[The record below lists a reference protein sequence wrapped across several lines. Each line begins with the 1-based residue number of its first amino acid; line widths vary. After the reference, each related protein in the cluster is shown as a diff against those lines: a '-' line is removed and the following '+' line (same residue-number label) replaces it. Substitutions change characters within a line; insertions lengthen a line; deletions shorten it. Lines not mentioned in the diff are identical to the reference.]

1 MKKLALILIVFTS
14 FTTYSQVG
22 PFASFHIGYAF
33 PSSKDVIGSKTVTT
47 TNGDLTQTNI
57 YGTFGTGF
65 NATLK
70 AGFKQTQN
78 FGVEFGT
85 NYLYGLKK
93 TLQDDAGPNSSTLVQ
108 SQTSQLR
115 VMPGVV
121 LETSNAALTIYT
133 RLGAVVPL
141 MGKTFTTSENSV
153 TTGQSTNVTIIK
165 SETTGALSMGY
176 YGAGGVSL
184 KIKDKLKVFAE
195 VELVTLKVKQ
205 KSSVITEYTVNGTD
219 QLGSLNTI
227 DKETEYKDSYN
238 SADNTDPDRP
248 KTVRTSKVNFNGA
261 SINIGVRFNFW
272 DLK

>member
-14 FTTYSQVG
+14 YTTYSQVG

-33 PSSKDVIGSKTVTT
+33 PFATDTLGTKIRST
-47 TNGDLTQTNI
+47 TNGDLIRTNL

-85 NYLYGLKK
+85 NYLYGLRKI
-93 TLQDDAGPNSSTLVQ
+93 TNEFSGSNSSVIEK

-121 LETSNAALTIYT
+121 LETSNAALTLYT
-133 RLGAVVPL
+133 RMGAVIPL
-141 MGKTFTTSENSV
+141 MGKTFSESKAIS
-153 TTGQSTNVTIIK
+153 TTGQSTNEFIEERESTYGV
-165 SETTGALSMGY
+165 SVGY
-176 YGAGGVSL
+176 YGAGGISL

-195 VELVTLKVKQ
+195 VEFVTLKVKR
-205 KSSVITEYTVNGTD
+205 KSSILTKSTVNGTD
-219 QLGSLNTI
+219 QLGALSTF